1 MTDPENTTEPF
12 GKDESVVQCLDIM
25 REVSQEQKARARHLD
40 LKAGTLAGFCATIL
54 TLNVALNASL
64 LGHSASTTPP
74 LSFRV
79 LFFVA
84 ALALATAAIVAVV
97 GVLKPMDHDDLTD
110 EQIDAYSDRPKVIT
124 PASDLR
130 MTWLR
135 TVTDMTRSDRRAGDA
150 KSTRTNIAVGFLAL
164 GLVCVAGQAA
174 ILSFHHERG
183 SAEGHS
189 ARAGSATA
197 SCTGSHCTAIEIR

>member
-1 MTDPENTTEPF
+1 MDDSQNTPEPF
-12 GKDESVVQCLDIM
+12 GEDESVAQCLAIM
-25 REVSQEQKARARHLD
+25 QEVSQEQKARARHLD

-64 LGHSASTTPP
+64 LGHGAAATPP
-74 LSFRV
+74 LAFRI

-110 EQIDAYSDRPKVIT
+110 EQIDAYSDRPKVTT
-124 PASDLR
+124 PAPDLR

-135 TVTDMTRSDRRAGDA
+135 TVTEMTRSDRRAGNT
-150 KSTRTNIAVGFLAL
+150 KSTGINISVGFLAV
-164 GLVCVAGQAA
+164 GLICVAGQAG

-183 SAEGHS
+183 SAERHPTGT
-189 ARAGSATA
+189 GSTHA
-197 SCTGSHCTAIEIR
+197 SCTGSHCTAIKIR